1 MTHAD
6 DDGLVLPPR
15 IAPEQIILLPIYR
28 SDEDQNAVL
37 NCCHKLKEQLENSQW
52 RDESIRATIDD
63 RDIRGGDK
71 VWQHIKQGVPLR
83 VEIGPRDLAAG
94 TVSIARRDE
103 PPKQKLTMTLE
114 DFPKNAANLLESVQT
129 NMLKKAVD
137 FRENHSSTLNK
148 KDEVSEFFDSKQD
161 TSGFAYVHVADDPA
175 VAKAL
180 DPLKVTVRCAPM
192 DWDEE
197 PGKCLY
203 TGKSVLR
210 RSVISRSY

>member
-1 MTHAD
+1 MKK
-6 DDGLVLPPR
+6 L
-15 IAPEQIILLPIYR
+15 ILILICLFVSFEVKSR
-28 SDEDQNAVL
+28 VDWIQ
-37 NCCHKLKEQLENSQW
+37 K
-52 RDESIRATIDD
+52 
-63 RDIRGGDK
+63 DICS
-71 VWQHIKQGVPLR
+71 
-83 VEIGPRDLAAG
+83 E
-94 TVSIARRDE
+94 
-103 PPKQKLTMTLE
+103 
-114 DFPKNAANLLESVQT
+114 
-129 NMLKKAVD
+129 
-137 FRENHSSTLNK
+137 K

-175 VAKAL
+175 VTEAL

>member
-1 MTHAD
+1 M
-6 DDGLVLPPR
+6 
-15 IAPEQIILLPIYR
+15 
-28 SDEDQNAVL
+28 
-37 NCCHKLKEQLENSQW
+37 
-52 RDESIRATIDD
+52 
-63 RDIRGGDK
+63 RGGDK
-71 VWQHIKQGVPLR
+71 VWQHIKQGVPVR

-103 PPKQKLTMTLE
+103 PPKQKITMALE
-114 DFPKNAANLLESVQT
+114 DFPKNAADLLESVQT

-148 KDEVSEFFDSKQD
+148 KDEISEFFDSKQD
-161 TSGFAYVHVADDPA
+161 ASGFAYVHVADDPA
-175 VAKAL
+175 VAEAL